1 MKIFKTKSY
10 LFLSLLVLLLA
21 FLSCG
26 DIDSIHK
33 QYLNGETIYA
43 GRLDTLTIRPGYYR
57 AQLEGYTQF
66 LGNSNQVIIEFNGNT
81 QTFDI
86 NNDNEIYELILSDLE
101 EESYEF
107 SVTTQDPDGNLSIP
121 QFVAGYAVG
130 NEFISDQDSRE
141 IIGYSFESD
150 GNYVNFSGNA
160 ESEYVIFTT
169 IDYENEADEIVRD
182 TAFFEDNRLKLIDLK
197 PLGNIS
203 SKSFIQSGLN

>member
-86 NNDNEIYELILSDLE
+86 NNDNEIYELILS
-101 EESYEF
+101 
-107 SVTTQDPDGNLSIP
+107 SV
-121 QFVAGYAVG
+121 V
-130 NEFISDQDSRE
+130 
-141 IIGYSFESD
+141 
-150 GNYVNFSGNA
+150 
-160 ESEYVIFTT
+160 
-169 IDYENEADEIVRD
+169 
-182 TAFFEDNRLKLIDLK
+182 
-197 PLGNIS
+197 
-203 SKSFIQSGLN
+203 SKKT

>member
-1 MKIFKTKSY
+1 MKIYKTKSH
-10 LFLSLLVLLLA
+10 LLISLLVLILV
-21 FLSCG
+21 FFSCG

-33 QYLNGETIYA
+33 QYLNGETLYA

-86 NNDNEIYELILSDLE
+86 NNDNEIYEVILSDLE

-107 SVTTQDPDGNLSIP
+107 GVTTQDPDGNLSIP

-130 NEFISDQDSRE
+130 DEFISDQDPRE

-150 GNYVNFSGNA
+150 GNYVNFSANA

-169 IDYENEADEIVRD
+169 IDYENEADEIIKDIVL
-182 TAFFEDNRLKLIDLK
+182 TQNGELINERLK
-197 PLGNIS
+197 
-203 SKSFIQSGLN
+203 GLLETNNN